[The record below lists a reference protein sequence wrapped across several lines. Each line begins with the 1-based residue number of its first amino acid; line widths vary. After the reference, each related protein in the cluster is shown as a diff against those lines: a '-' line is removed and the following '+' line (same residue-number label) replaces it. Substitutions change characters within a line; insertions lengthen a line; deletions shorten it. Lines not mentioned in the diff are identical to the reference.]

1 MRLLLLA
8 ALAFVAWAAPGQ
20 AAAQPALACQAG
32 TLSALRACIAQAEPG
47 ARIALTQDITC
58 RGVQECCP
66 GGAAPLRL
74 TGTPASV
81 TLDGQ
86 GHTFRRTAGQRSCQA
101 VVIRAAPGLT
111 IANLTFDEDRAAP
124 PCELADKPC
133 PSTLDIGNTQGLTLD
148 GVRVLWGK
156 GYVVRIWSAA
166 NIAIRRTEIADA
178 GIIALYAGHYKYG
191 PTTNILI
198 ENSRIL
204 RARTNGIALQGAD
217 GAVVRNTRF
226 EGNHWHGLWPVPHI
240 PGGIT
245 PGGQLLFAQGT
256 GMRAENNIFVGSNCA
271 NCKPSQLVTALEIG
285 EGPDSPGVSNLAIT
299 GNRICHSNPGWAIY
313 HNPGAPLGT
322 ATVANN
328 RISGYTG
335 TDNLRG
341 PVSRSNNIIA
351 HGDSCPGS

>member
-8 ALAFVAWAAPGQ
+8 ALAFFAWAAPTS
-20 AAAQPALACQAG
+20 AQPAPACEAN
-32 TLSALRACIAQAEPG
+32 TLPTLRACIAGAQPG

-74 TGTPASV
+74 TGTQSL

-86 GHTFRRTAGQRSCQA
+86 GHTFRRTAGQRACQA
-101 VVIRAAPGLT
+101 VVIRNAPALT

-133 PSTLDIGNTQGLTLD
+133 PFTLDIGNTRGLTLD
-148 GVRVLWGK
+148 RVRVLWGK
-156 GYVVRIWSAA
+156 GYVVRIWGGADIVVRHS
-166 NIAIRRTEIADA
+166 EIADA
-178 GIIALYAGHYKYG
+178 GIIGLYAGHFKYG

-198 ENSRIL
+198 ENSRFL
-204 RARTNGIALQGAD
+204 RARTNGVALQGAD

-226 EGNHWHGLWPVPHI
+226 EGNHWHGVWPVPHI

-245 PGGQLLFAQGT
+245 NGGQLLFAQGT
-256 GMRAENNIFVGSNCA
+256 GMRAENNTFASTDCTNCTP
-271 NCKPSQLVTALEIG
+271 NPLVTAIEIG
-285 EGPDSPGVSNLAIT
+285 EGKDSPGVSNLAIT
-299 GNRICHSNPGWAIY
+299 GNRICNTRPGWAIY
-313 HNPGAPLGT
+313 HNPGSSPGT

-328 RISGYTG
+328 RLSGYTG
-335 TDNLRG
+335 VDNLRG
-341 PVSRSNNIIA
+341 PVSRSGNTIA
-351 HGDSCPGS
+351 HGDTCPG